1 VKGLIVIYYN
11 RQDDMK
17 HDLDGFKRM
26 IWQTNHELMSKITK
40 ELGYEF
46 MFVPVIQESSRV
58 EKLEF

>member
-1 VKGLIVIYYN
+1 
-11 RQDDMK
+11 MK